1 MRVLVVDDEE
11 DVELL
16 IRQRFRRQIREGEI
30 HFSFA
35 RNGVEA
41 MVRIAEEP
49 DIEIVLT
56 DINMPEM
63 DGLTLLVHLKE
74 LDRVLRSV
82 VVSAYGDLDNIRTA
96 MNRGAFDFLTKPID
110 FADLHITLEKTI
122 RNVEEVKSALATHS
136 QLENIQRE
144 LQIASDMQQS
154 VLPSTFPPF
163 PERTDLDIY
172 ARMTPAREIG
182 GDFYDFFML
191 DEDRLGIIVADVSGK
206 GIPAALYMMLSRAL
220 VRGRALQGLSPS
232 LCLKEA
238 NDMLCVNNPTSMFVT
253 LFYGLLNLATGELTY
268 CNGGHNPP
276 MLVTPGG
283 SAHELRSVGGP
294 LLGGFDGVTYREG
307 TRTMLPGEYLFLYTD
322 GVTEAE
328 NRTRAMLG
336 AERLAATLERHAGLA
351 ADGLVQAVFD
361 DVQAFADGAVQSD
374 DITAM
379 AVRRLGPT
387 QP

>member
-30 HFSFA
+30 NFSFA

-41 MVRIAEEP
+41 MAKIAAEP

-110 FADLHITLEKTI
+110 FADLHVTLEKTI

-172 ARMTPAREIG
+172 ARMTPAREVG

-191 DEDRLGIIVADVSGK
+191 DEDCLGIIVADVSGK

-220 VRGRALQGLSPS
+220 VRGRALQGLSPAQ
-232 LCLKEA
+232 CLTEA

-253 LFYGLLNLATGELTY
+253 LFYGVLNLATSELTY
-268 CNGGHNPP
+268 CSGGHNPP
-276 MLVTPGG
+276 MLVSPGG
-283 SAHELRSVGGP
+283 QAQELRSVGGP

-307 TRTMLPGEYLFLYTD
+307 TRMMQPGEYLFLYTD

-328 NRTRAMLG
+328 NRMQAMLG
-336 AERLAATLERHAGLA
+336 TERLAATLERHAGLDA
-351 ADGLVQAVFD
+351 EALVQAVFD
-361 DVQAFADGAVQSD
+361 DVHAFADGAMQSD

-379 AVRRLGPT
+379 AVRRLGPV